1 TTFPGKRHPLDSQIG
16 ASLPSFALS
25 FALASLVGL
34 VTRRGVVAAA
44 GGGEWRAVLAAG
56 GNLSIDRVGGGPP
69 RIGGGPYYAARA
81 LRLLAA
87 RGEVVARCGDADRR
101 FLG

>member
-1 TTFPGKRHPLDSQIG
+1 M
-16 ASLPSFALS
+16 
-25 FALASLVGL
+25 LA
-34 VTRRGVVAAA
+34 VV
-44 GGGEWRAVLAAG
+44 
-56 GNLSIDRVGGGPP
+56 GNLSIDRVGGAPA

-101 FLG
+101 FLGPRLAELGLPTTLLRGEQTATFSFDYDGDKRIDERRRDRRPVDAA